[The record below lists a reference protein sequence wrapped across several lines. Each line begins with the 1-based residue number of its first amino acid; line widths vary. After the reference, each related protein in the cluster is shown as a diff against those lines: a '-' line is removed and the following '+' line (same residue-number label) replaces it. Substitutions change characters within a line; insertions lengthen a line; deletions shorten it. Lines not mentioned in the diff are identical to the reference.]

1 MRQLLTVLV
10 AAMFA
15 AVSVGAIAQDK
26 GKPDAKKEMK
36 TEKKAP
42 TAAQKKR
49 QERMKECNAQADEK
63 KLQGDER
70 KKFVSSCA
78 KPAAKKSA
86 KKTDKMDKK

>member
-1 MRQLLTVLV
+1 MKQLLTVLI

-15 AVSVGAIAQDK
+15 AVSLGAIAQDK
-26 GKPDAKKEMK
+26 KADAKKEMK
-36 TEKKAP
+36 AEKKAP

-49 QERMKECNAQADEK
+49 AERMKECNAQADEK

-70 KKFVSSCA
+70 KKFVSGCV

-86 KKTDKMDKK
+86 KKAEKADKK

>member
-1 MRQLLTVLV
+1 MKQLLTMLM

-15 AVSVGAIAQDK
+15 AVSVAAVAQEKKADT
-26 GKPDAKKEMK
+26 KKEMK
-36 TEKKAP
+36 AKAP

-70 KKFVSSCA
+70 KKFVSSCV
-78 KPAAKKSA
+78 KPAAKKGM
-86 KKTDKMDKK
+86 KKSDKMDKK

>member
-1 MRQLLTVLV
+1 MTMKQLLTMLM

-15 AVSVGAIAQDK
+15 VVSVAAVAQEK
-26 GKPDAKKEMK
+26 KADAKKEMK
-36 TEKKAP
+36 AKAP
-42 TAAQKKR
+42 SAAQKKR

-78 KPAAKKSA
+78 KPAAKKAA
-86 KKTDKMDKK
+86 KKTDKK

>member
-1 MRQLLTVLV
+1 MKQLLTMLM

-15 AVSVGAIAQDK
+15 AVSVAAVAQEK
-26 GKPDAKKEMK
+26 KADAKKEMK
-36 TEKKAP
+36 AKTP

-70 KKFVSSCA
+70 KKFVSTCA
-78 KPAAKKSA
+78 KPAAKKA
-86 KKTDKMDKK
+86 TKKTDKK